1 MLWKRLEFTR
11 RLGNKGRG
19 LKLTAERSC
28 WFMISL
34 GFPKER

>member
-1 MLWKRLEFTR
+1 MLLKRLEFTR

-28 WFMISL
+28 WFMIPPA
-34 GFPKER
+34 FPKER